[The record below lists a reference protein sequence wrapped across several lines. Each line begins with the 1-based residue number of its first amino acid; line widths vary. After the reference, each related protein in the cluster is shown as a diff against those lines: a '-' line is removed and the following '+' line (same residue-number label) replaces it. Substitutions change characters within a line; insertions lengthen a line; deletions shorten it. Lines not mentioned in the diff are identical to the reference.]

1 MVPAMRGIGYG
12 QMIANASVI
21 SYYTCLIALAVYY
34 LVSVSASPGSKVEHW
49 FQLFGKGRCE
59 DFSTEISRNLRNIIS
74 EDVRDVY
81 GNPGINIHFPEYES

>member
-34 LVSVSASPGSKVEHW
+34 LVGSCALILSE
-49 FQLFGKGRCE
+49 
-59 DFSTEISRNLRNIIS
+59 NLT
-74 EDVRDVY
+74 VQ
-81 GNPGINIHFPEYES
+81 

>member
-34 LVSVSASPGSKVEHW
+34 LVSASANCQVRWVPTYSVVHNKVTG
-49 FQLFGKGRCE
+49 LL
-59 DFSTEISRNLRNIIS
+59 ST
-74 EDVRDVY
+74 
-81 GNPGINIHFPEYES
+81 PA